1 VGGGRQARE
10 NALLTK
16 EEGTGADGEDSTF
29 AGRITLLKLRKVGN
43 EREGLEFLGDDLLGV
58 TTNDDEDVK
67 ILKAL
72 VCLLVGDL
80 GADDDTL
87 VRDDLGLWAND
98 GNLEGLVIYIR
109 GKVISGRG
117 KDEGNTVLRTK
128 SGSTAQYC
136 ISKKSL
142 TVRVLEVVASG
153 SKDLKR
159 AGKVQKIELFV
170 DSEENVNGLL
180 VSDG

>member
-1 VGGGRQARE
+1 M
-10 NALLTK
+10 
-16 EEGTGADGEDSTF
+16 
-29 AGRITLLKLRKVGN
+29 
-43 EREGLEFLGDDLLGV
+43 EFLSNDLLGV

-98 GNLEGLVIYIR
+98 GNLEGLMICTR

-128 SGSTAQYC
+128 LGSTAQYC
-136 ISKKSL
+136 IGKKSL
-142 TVRVLEVVASG
+142 TFRVLEVMGSG
-153 SKDLKR
+153 SKDLER

-180 VSDG
+180 VSDGRGLLCTHLGGIVGGFEEGNS